1 MIDDNTT
8 SVFEEGKLTTN
19 PSTDDDSV
27 VFVADGEYEDPRVV
41 VTGKNVED
49 YGTRVNVVGKLQRS
63 IKILLEDGTA
73 MIVSGFGAKT
83 KKLDGVKLGG
93 TYSFRGKIKVKTETF
108 QGKEKTSQFLNL

>member
-41 VTGKNVED
+41 VIGKNVED
-49 YGTRVNVVGKLQRS
+49 YGAQVNGVGKLQRS
-63 IKILLEDGTA
+63 IKILLTDGTA

-93 TYSFRGKIKVKTETF
+93 TYSFRGKLKTKTETF
-108 QGKEKTSQFLNL
+108 QGKEKTSKFLNL